1 MKPLH
6 FMCQPTDFLWSAR
19 SYSRT
24 ILPMGVVSRA
34 RFTSGGEAIRWF
46 CFMLLNHSCDAVR
59 CSMGL
64 QQSQGL
70 LDGGTQLPVVH
81 LI

>member
-1 MKPLH
+1 
-6 FMCQPTDFLWSAR
+6 MCQPTDFIWSER
-19 SYSRT
+19 SYSKT

-46 CFMLLNHSCDAVR
+46 CFMLLNLSCDAMT

-70 LDGGTQLPVVH
+70 PDGRTYLPVVH